1 MLRDSMPRDR
11 IDAIRVE
18 IFPFPLRRVFFRI
31 APFFNGEKETQQL
44 PLRDNRRREFN
55 DGQRGQGR

>member
-31 APFFNGEKETQQL
+31 APFFNGEKETQQ
-44 PLRDNRRREFN
+44 
-55 DGQRGQGR
+55 